1 MTVKKKLSAARSTTT
16 TRTAGK
22 AQLGDLER
30 AVMDV
35 LWDLDE
41 GQEVTVR
48 EVHAALSQT
57 RDVAY
62 TTVMTVMDRLAR
74 KGMTIQHKEGRAY
87 RYLARTTRA
96 EMTADLMRGTLS
108 DLGSGEREP
117 ALVAFVEEASAEDLA
132 ALRRALAALDAS

>member
-1 MTVKKKLSAARSTTT
+1 
-16 TRTAGK
+16 
-22 AQLGDLER
+22 
-30 AVMDV
+30 MDV